1 MSHTIRIFSL
11 SYTFSITKYWKKEKR
26 KFSLK
31 AQSSWYYLADF
42 FPYISAYDVPY
53 IHVHMVFLVKPS
65 HRHLTLYIFLII
77 KKKHTVY
84 LIIQTY
90 YKCIISEWEYIFWF
104 TMRKINITSCVC
116 EPKPSLGLQKR
127 IITRIDMTIYLSI
140 FFFIYQCLHLFNV
153 LPLTNL
159 ISFKKMNNE

>member
-11 SYTFSITKYWKKEKR
+11 SYTITKYWKKEKR

-77 KKKHTVY
+77 KN
-84 LIIQTY
+84 TY
-90 YKCIISEWEYIFWF
+90 RLPNNTDLCIISEWEYIFWF
-104 TMRKINITSCVC
+104 TMRKINIKSCVC
-116 EPKPSLGLQKR
+116 EPNPSLGLQKR
-127 IITRIDMTIYLSI
+127 IITRINMTIYLSI

-153 LPLTNL
+153 LPLTSL
-159 ISFKKMNNE
+159 ISIKKMNTE

>member
-31 AQSSWYYLADF
+31 AQSIWYYLTDF

-77 KKKHTVY
+77 KN
-84 LIIQTY
+84 TY
-90 YKCIISEWEYIFWF
+90 RLPNNTDLCIISEWEYIFWF

-116 EPKPSLGLQKR
+116 EPNPSLRLQKQ

>member
-77 KKKHTVY
+77 KN
-84 LIIQTY
+84 TY
-90 YKCIISEWEYIFWF
+90 RLPNNTDLCIISEWEYIFWF

-116 EPKPSLGLQKR
+116 EPNPSLGLQKR
-127 IITRIDMTIYLSI
+127 IITRIHMTIYLSI
-140 FFFIYQCLHLFNV
+140 FFFFIYQCLHLFIV
-153 LPLTNL
+153 LPLTSL
-159 ISFKKMNNE
+159 ISIKKMNTE

>member
-77 KKKHTVY
+77 KNTYRLPV
-84 LIIQTY
+84 Y
-90 YKCIISEWEYIFWF
+90 YKWMGIYFLIYYEKNKYYVMCLWTQPLVRITKTNYNEDQHDHLLVYFFLHISMF
-104 TMRKINITSCVC
+104 T
-116 EPKPSLGLQKR
+116 
-127 IITRIDMTIYLSI
+127 SI
-140 FFFIYQCLHLFNV
+140 
-153 LPLTNL
+153 
-159 ISFKKMNNE
+159 